1 LAACESVHDGRHDQ
15 LTQDGRAQPN
25 YPAPTCHCKTI
36 KPMPIPLLLEHR
48 DGVAVL
54 TLNRPDR
61 ANVLDLEMAAALIA
75 AIDAVAQD
83 KSVRA
88 VLLQARGRQFCGGGN
103 INDFASTLDELG
115 DLMERG
121 IPPLHR
127 AIHRLATLPV
137 PVISALNGPIGGGG
151 IGLALCADIV
161 LAAESMKL
169 RGGYSAIGLT
179 PDVGSSWFL
188 SRRIG
193 AARTKE
199 LFFTN
204 EPLSARECL
213 ALGIVARVCPDA
225 DLAQHAFALA
235 ASLARG
241 AAGSLARI
249 KLLADGAHARTLA
262 EQLELEQRFM
272 VESGRSADAAEGVN
286 AFMQKRAPRFTDP
299 VQPPAAG

>member
-1 LAACESVHDGRHDQ
+1 M
-15 LTQDGRAQPN
+15 
-25 YPAPTCHCKTI
+25 PT
-36 KPMPIPLLLEHR
+36 PLLLDHR
-48 DGVAVL
+48 DGVAML

-61 ANVLDLEMAAALIA
+61 ANVLDAEMSLALIA
-75 AIDAVAQD
+75 AIDTVAQD

-88 VLLQARGRQFCGGGN
+88 VLLQAKGRQFCGGGD
-103 INDFASTLDELG
+103 IRDFANTLDQLG

-127 AIHRLATLPV
+127 AIHRLATLPL

-169 RGGYSAIGLT
+169 RGGYSAIGLS
-179 PDVGSSWFL
+179 PDVGASWFL
-188 SRRIG
+188 SRRVG
-193 AARTKE
+193 TSRCKE
-199 LFFTN
+199 IFFTN
-204 EPLSARECL
+204 EALSARECL
-213 ALGIVARVCPDA
+213 ALGIVSKVYPDA
-225 DLAQHAFALA
+225 ELGEQAFALA

-241 AAGSLARI
+241 AAGALARI
-249 KLLADGAHARTLA
+249 KLLAEGANTRSLA
-262 EQLELEQRFM
+262 EQLALEQRFM

-299 VQPPAAG
+299 VQPPEAD